1 MANEVTNPAEE
12 KTQNQTLAA
21 ETNNQASAAAATEEI
36 KDSAEKA
43 NTQPENSGESAA
55 KETTETPQAV
65 ETAPAQ
71 PAETPG
77 KQEAGSE
84 IDFGAILE
92 QFEQEQTDYRTG
104 DFVTGKIV
112 EISERGVLIDFGYK
126 SEGVVPS
133 EEFTSPEGEMTVKKG
148 DEVEV
153 VIKNIVSTDAPPT
166 LSYRDAQH
174 RLAWDTA
181 EKAFNEGTTVTGRI
195 TDKTKGGLKV
205 DLNGV
210 EAFLPGSQ
218 IDSRH
223 VGNLD
228 EYVGQ
233 DIEAKV
239 IRFSRKRDN
248 IVLSRKVITDEV
260 INKQKAETLSQID
273 EGYIVEGTITN
284 MTEYG
289 AFVDLGGIDG
299 LLHITDMSWGRI
311 NKPGEVFKP
320 GDHVQV
326 KVLKLNREKE
336 KISLGYKQL
345 IPDPWEAVDEIFAIG
360 SRVKGKVTSVT
371 EYGAFVELEPGVEG
385 LVHVSEMS
393 WSKRI
398 KHPKNVVR
406 KGDEIE
412 VQILDVDPNDRRIS
426 LGIKQLLPNPWDEFI
441 STYQVGDKV
450 RGQVRNV
457 TDFGVFVEVQE
468 GVEGLVHISDIS
480 WSRKIKHPK
489 DVLHKGQEVDA
500 VITKINNEA
509 RKISL
514 SMKDLMPSA
523 WETFVATHKPGD
535 VVRGKI
541 SRFANFGVFVELAD
555 ELEGLCHISELSDDR
570 IEDPKKQFE
579 IGQELDFKI
588 LRIEAHDQKIGLS
601 HRAVGKEEE
610 PVVDTK
616 IYSTD
621 AKGGMA
627 SLGELAKLKFGSRTE
642 ETKEDPQS
650 EKAAAE
656 EAVSEP
662 AAETAAQET
671 GSEVT
676 AETVSDE
683 TPTEETAESATA
695 EETTETAAAET
706 EETAE
711 SATAES
717 EAATEEIQESTDER
731 AVEPTEAIAE
741 KADAGG
747 AVSAE
752 SEETETPGVTEESTE
767 PTAETAETDMTAE
780 NTEQAEESGTE
791 ETAQETEAVA
801 EGNEETAETGEETAA
816 SAETDSEAQAENT
829 QEGAESVD
837 SQTEVTGE
845 TEENTESAEAVAGET
860 GSENEPTGETAEQT
874 EEKSAN
880 S

>member
-1 MANEVTNPAEE
+1 A
-12 KTQNQTLAA
+12 
-21 ETNNQASAAAATEEI
+21 
-36 KDSAEKA
+36 
-43 NTQPENSGESAA
+43 ENSGESAA
-55 KETTETPQAV
+55 KETTETPQPA

-71 PAETPG
+71 PAEAPG
-77 KQEAGSE
+77 KPEAGSE

-92 QFEQEQTDYRTG
+92 QFEQEQTDYRNG

-133 EEFTSPEGEMTVKKG
+133 EEFTTPEGEMTVKKG

-166 LSYRDAQH
+166 LSYRDAQQ
-174 RLAWDTA
+174 RVAWDTA

-228 EYVGQ
+228 EYIGQ

-260 INKQKAETLSQID
+260 INQQKAETLSQID

-412 VQILDVDPNDRRIS
+412 VQILDVDPQERRIS

-579 IGQELDFKI
+579 MGQELDFKI

-642 ETKEDPQS
+642 ETKEEPQP
-650 EKAAAE
+650 EKAVAE

-662 AAETAAQET
+662 AAETAAEET

-676 AETVSDE
+676 AETASDE
-683 TPTEETAESATA
+683 TPTEETAEPATA
-695 EETTETAAAET
+695 EETTEAATAET
-706 EETAE
+706 GETAE
-711 SATAES
+711 AVTAES
-717 EAATEEIQESTDER
+717 EATPEETQESV
-731 AVEPTEAIAE
+731 AEPTEAIAE
-741 KADAGG
+741 EAGG
-747 AVSAE
+747 GGEVSAE
-752 SEETETPGVTEESTE
+752 VEETEAAQATEESE
-767 PTAETAETDMTAE
+767 ESTAETAETETTAE
-780 NTEQAEESGTE
+780 NTEQTEES
-791 ETAQETEAVA
+791 ETVDPAQETEAAPEV
-801 EGNEETAETGEETAA
+801 NEETAETGEETAA
-816 SAETDSEAQAENT
+816 TAETDSEAQAENT
-829 QEGAESVD
+829 QEGEESAD

-845 TEENTESAEAVAGET
+845 TEGNIENADAVAGET